1 MNNDV
6 ENENKETEEE
16 VKGFRNRIK
25 AVKPTR
31 WVRFGIVAAL
41 FIAWVI
47 WLGSWWPAIF
57 LFLLF
62 DIYIT
67 GYIPFTWWK
76 KSKNK
81 AVKGIMSWVDAIVYA
96 LILVY
101 FVFNFVGQNYQIPSS
116 SLEKTLLTGD
126 YLWVNKMVYGPRVPM
141 TPVHFP
147 LVHNT
152 MPIIGTKSYLD
163 HPSVAYRRL
172 AGLRDVELGDIVVFN
187 FPAGDTVATR
197 FEETPEYYEILVDHY
212 GRERIHNDP
221 ATFGKVIYRPVD
233 RRQNF
238 VKRAVGLPGQ
248 RLRIVNDTIY
258 LDGVAQPMPENVQ
271 FNYIAAMSSELT
283 EDKIHELGITESDVQ
298 RMSLS
303 PIDKINLIS
312 WIPTANDRSIFYA
325 LPLTEAMISTLSSEG
340 TLQGLVKTSD
350 LLAPGSQGEY
360 LFPKGIASQ
369 WSLSDYGGDEGLL
382 IPAKGM
388 TTALNEHT
396 WAIYNRAIRNYE
408 GHHDAY
414 IKDGKV
420 YIGGKPADTYTFAM
434 DYYFMMGDNRD
445 NSQDS
450 RFWGFVPEDHIVGTP
465 ALVLISFDRDRSI
478 FNGGIRFNRI
488 FRDANPDK

>member
-1 MNNDV
+1 MTEIKENQNKQTFV
-6 ENENKETEEE
+6 EDFKARISS
-16 VKGFRNRIK
+16 VKT
-25 AVKPTR
+25 TR

-41 FIAWVI
+41 FLAWVI
-47 WLGSWWPAIF
+47 WLGEWWPAIF

-76 KSKNK
+76 NSKNK
-81 AVKGIMSWVDAIVYA
+81 TVRSVMSWVDAIVYA

-101 FVFNFVGQNYQIPSS
+101 FVFSFVGQNYQIPSS

-126 YLWVNKMVYGPRVPM
+126 YLWVNKITYGPRVPM

-163 HPSVAYRRL
+163 NPSVSYKRL
-172 AGLRDVELGDIVVFN
+172 KGLRNVETGDIVVFN

-197 FEETPEYYEILVDHY
+197 FEESPEYYDILVDRF
-212 GRERIHNDP
+212 GRERLHNDKN
-221 ATFGKVIYRPVD
+221 TFGEIIYRPVD

-238 VKRAVGLPGQ
+238 VKRAVGLPGE
-248 RLRIVNDTIY
+248 RIKIVNDTIY
-258 LDGVAQPMPENVQ
+258 INGVAQAMPENVQ
-271 FNYIAAMSSELT
+271 FNYIAAFSSPLT
-283 EDKIHELGITESDVQ
+283 PDQIHDLGITESDVENL
-298 RMSLS
+298 SLE
-303 PIDKINLIS
+303 PIDKANLMTWMPNAGHNS
-312 WIPTANDRSIFYA
+312 YFYA
-325 LPLTEAMISTLSSEG
+325 LPMTDGMIESLTAEG
-340 TLQGLVKTSD
+340 KLQDYIKTSM
-350 LLAPGSQGEY
+350 LLPPGAQGSY
-360 LFPKGIASQ
+360 LFPKGLARN
-369 WSLSDYGGDEGLL
+369 WSLSNYGGEEGIF
-382 IPAKGM
+382 IPQKGS
-388 TTALNEHT
+388 TVELNDST

-414 IKDGKV
+414 ISDGTV
-420 YIGGKPADTYTFAM
+420 YIDGKPADSYTFDM

-465 ALVLISFDRDRSI
+465 VFVLVSFDKDRSL
-478 FNGGIRFNRI
+478 FDGGIRWNRI
-488 FRDANPDK
+488 FKDANPDK